1 MSYPI
6 FISYKRKNKDDV
18 FKVKKFLEE
27 QTGIPCWIDLN
38 GIESDDTFV
47 NKIISAIDSCS
58 IFIYFYSKEHL
69 NIQDT
74 TKDWSWRELGYA
86 QEEGKRIVIVNLDR
100 SPLFGKFKFYYRE
113 KQQIDAQD
121 KNSLIKLAKDIRLW
135 LDIPQKANYD
145 INNINHNEDNVVE
158 LSHSPDSTELSLE
171 ISANDAYRR
180 ACFYH
185 EGVNQ
190 SAENKAKALKY
201 FKLAAQKGHKEA
213 QQILAR
219 HYNVDDLSQYI
230 EFATIKEHKE
240 SPYNSANS
248 YTDNNLQEHLDIP
261 KSLCFNFKDRK
272 LYMVL
277 SDDAK
282 FYLGNLNAKEDLSWW
297 NNKWVG
303 AGGAAAIIAGAAV
316 FSLVSLPLLILAG
329 CRAIGYFFSDENNK
343 TATTIQASKEICE
356 SLSKQTGHIFDIPT
370 TNELKSVKEDARNGC
385 VVLRIADNPDLIKNR
400 G

>member
-86 QEEGKRIVIVNLDR
+86 QEEGKRIVIINLDR

-121 KNSLIKLAKDIRLW
+121 KNSLNKLAKDIRLW
-135 LDIPQKANYD
+135 LNIPPKANDDSNGTDYTE
-145 INNINHNEDNVVE
+145 HNVVE
-158 LSHSPDSTELSLE
+158 ISHTPDTTVLSLD
-171 ISANDAYRR
+171 INANDAYKR

-185 EGVNQ
+185 EGLNQ
-190 SAENKAKALKY
+190 SAENKAKALRY

-213 QQILAR
+213 QQILAH
-219 HYNVDDLSQYI
+219 HYNINDSSLYVES
-230 EFATIKEHKE
+230 ATKKE
-240 SPYNSANS
+240 SKESMQNPAHNYV
-248 YTDNNLQEHLDIP
+248 DENLQKDLDIP
-261 KSLCFNFKDRK
+261 KSLCFNFKGRK
-272 LYMVL
+272 FYMVL
-277 SDDAK
+277 SDNAK
-282 FYLGNLNAKEDLSWW
+282 FYLGNLNAKEEDLSWW

-316 FSLVSLPLLILAG
+316 FSLVSIPLLILAG
-329 CRAIGYFFSDENNK
+329 CRAIGYFFSDENSK
-343 TATTIQASKEICE
+343 ASSTIQASKELCE
-356 SLSKQTGHIFDIPT
+356 SLSKQTGYIFDLPT
-370 TNELKSVKEDARNGC
+370 DIELNSVKEDARKGC
-385 VVLRIADNPDLIKNR
+385 VVLRIADNPDLIKN
-400 G
+400 